1 MFSNTVPPPVI
12 AAALE
17 AFDMLSTNTYLRDK
31 LESNT
36 LYFREEISKLG
47 FDIIDGIHPIIPIM
61 LYDAVLA
68 KEIASRMLIEGI
80 YVIGFNYPVVP
91 KNQARI
97 RIQISASM
105 TKTHLDKAL
114 NAFKKVGLDM
124 GIISK

>member
-1 MFSNTVPPPVI
+1 M
-12 AAALE
+12 
-17 AFDMLSTNTYLRDK
+17 
-31 LESNT
+31 ESNT
-36 LYFREEISKLG
+36 LYFRKKISKLG